1 MKLPTHL
8 TTSNARAALV
18 DLSLNA
24 VALCNAGANSR
35 ADIILYKRKET
46 KSMPKT
52 FEELMTGLEP
62 DAAAL
67 VNKHIETLQTAD
79 KALISQLQTQVGELE
94 KKVKAPAAGSE
105 TQASEDIFK
114 NASPE
119 IKAAFEKMQGQM
131 QQLLDAQAESMV
143 EKRYQLCK
151 AIPVEETVLRD
162 VLKSASPAV
171 MSVLE
176 KAATA
181 ITEGLMKAKGT
192 DVSGTMK
199 GTDADSAYATL
210 EKSAKAIAAE
220 QGITFEKAFG
230 IACERDPGTYQSY
243 VEGVQ

>member
-1 MKLPTHL
+1 
-8 TTSNARAALV
+8 
-18 DLSLNA
+18 
-24 VALCNAGANSR
+24 
-35 ADIILYKRKET
+35 
-46 KSMPKT
+46 MPKT

-62 DAAAL
+62 DAASL
-67 VNKHIETLQTAD
+67 VTKHIETLQTAD
-79 KALISQLQTQVGELE
+79 KALIGQLQAQVTELE
-94 KKVKAPAAGSE
+94 KKVTASAAGSE
-105 TQASEDIFK
+105 TQPSNDIFK

-131 QQLLDAQAESMV
+131 QQLLDAQAENLV

-151 AIPVEETVLRD
+151 AIPVEEAALRD
-162 VLKSASPAV
+162 VLKSASPATLA
-171 MSVLE
+171 VLE

-181 ITEGLMKAKGT
+181 ITEGLMKATGS

-230 IACERDPGTYQSY
+230 VACERDPGTYKSY
-243 VEGVQ
+243 VEGVS